1 MDEQIAGQL
10 GIGSLCVAGGIA
22 AWLLPYKWNPF
33 RLKRIIGQLLSP
45 ETNQMVPK
53 IVGTILGVVGMAI
66 LIGTAVVGKFK

>member
-66 LIGTAVVGKFK
+66 LIVTAVVGKFK